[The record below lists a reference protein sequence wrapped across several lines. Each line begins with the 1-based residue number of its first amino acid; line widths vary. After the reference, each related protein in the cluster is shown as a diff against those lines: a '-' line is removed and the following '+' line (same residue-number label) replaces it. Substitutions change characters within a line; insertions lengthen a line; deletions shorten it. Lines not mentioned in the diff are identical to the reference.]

1 VVDVFDEVEE
11 QLRAD
16 RYKQMALKALP
27 WIAGALGAA
36 LIAAL
41 GIWGY
46 DAYTTKATA
55 KASDEYAQA
64 LDAFQAGRTDEADR
78 LFGEVAN
85 SSSKAYKA
93 LALQQQGGIKL
104 AAGKTA
110 EAVKLFDASAAAA
123 PDFVIGDAA
132 RLKSAFALLDTAPYK
147 DMEARLEPLMK
158 DGRPYKA
165 QAREARAFAKILAGD
180 YNGAKDDFVVISL
193 MPDAQD
199 GARARAQAAKQLI
212 ESGSAKAVAGAVKAA
227 MALPPPV
234 QLAPGASVPGLS
246 PSAPQ
251 QQAQPAQ

>member
-1 VVDVFDEVEE
+1 
-11 QLRAD
+11 
-16 RYKQMALKALP
+16 MALKALP

-46 DAYTTKATA
+46 DTYTSKATA

-78 LFGEVAN
+78 LFGEVAK

-199 GARARAQAAKQLI
+199 
-212 ESGSAKAVAGAVKAA
+212 
-227 MALPPPV
+227 
-234 QLAPGASVPGLS
+234 APGPAPRP
-246 PSAPQ
+246 PSS
-251 QQAQPAQ
+251 